1 MPKMSDSELLALV
14 NEAERDAVRYSA
26 EFMEENEDLQQRY
39 NGEPYGDEQDGQSQ
53 VVTSDVQDTVESDMP
68 SLVRIFLG
76 SKDVMTFEPATASD
90 ADKLEAEQKTKYINW
105 IARNQPTSFKVIH
118 DWIKDAEIQKLGV
131 VKFGYEETERTEVD
145 EWNGL
150 SEEELELVDIQLK
163 VQADKGVKVEYIEQD
178 DNDDNTKYIKVRQTF
193 IDKGFFVRGV
203 PTEDFIIS
211 RNASDEDDAEIIGDT
226 AMVTRGELIAAGYD
240 EGVIK
245 GLPSANDQDE
255 VSTMK
260 TNRFRSQGGSKDS
273 ESVSHWA
280 SQLVQVFY
288 LYVKVDYDND
298 GIAERRYI
306 VKAGNVILENEQHSM
321 VPYAINSA
329 ILMPHSAIGRGR
341 AELVTT
347 HQRVS
352 TVLTRNILNNIYNV
366 ANGRVVVNEEETNI
380 DDLLTVKPN
389 GIVRTEGDVS
399 RAVFQLQTPYIG
411 DQALQVIQYW
421 DSLKSQS
428 TGNQLANQGLDADR
442 FGEESVARFEGMSKS
457 GAAKTEL
464 VARVMSETGFRKL
477 FDGLAWYVSRYQVE
491 DIEIMI
497 LGQPMIIQPL
507 KWVSHNT
514 ITSNVGLAAGDDE
527 AMLQNMGQLFQ
538 IQQQLGATG
547 STVTDDKKVYNVM
560 VKILGSMGISRIS
573 DFANDPEIPVQ
584 TLMAENAQLKQF
596 VKQMEQQLKVDPLAE
611 ATIAAEEV
619 KGQVALIKAQG
630 TQDLNVAKLEED
642 RRQFE
647 ASIDAKMNEFIAK
660 QEFQY
665 TKLELENNT
674 DIKGQG
680 QGV

>member
-1 MPKMSDSELLALV
+1 MSDSELLALV

-26 EFMEENEDLQQRY
+26 EFMNENENLLKRY
-39 NGEPYGDEQDGQSQ
+39 NGEPYGDEVEGQSQ

-76 SKDVMTFEPATASD
+76 SKDIMTFDPATNSD
-90 ADKLEAEQKTKYINW
+90 ADKLEAEQKTKYVNW
-105 IARNQPTSFKVIH
+105 LIRNQATSFKVIH

-131 VKFGYEETERTEVD
+131 VKFGYEEVERTEID
-145 EWNGL
+145 EWDGIN
-150 SEEELELVDIQLK
+150 EEELEIIDIQLK
-163 VQADKGVKVEYIEQD
+163 VQSEKGVKVEYIEQA
-178 DNDDNTKYIKVRQTF
+178 DNDDDTKYIKVRQTF
-193 IDKGFFVRGV
+193 IDKRFFVRGV

-211 RNASDEDDAEIIGDT
+211 RNAADEDDAEIIGDT
-226 AMVTRGELIAAGYD
+226 SLVTRGELVAAGYD
-240 EGVIK
+240 EAIVK
-245 GLPSANDQDE
+245 QLPSVNDQDE

-260 TNRFRSQGGSKDS
+260 AIRFRDQGGDKDS
-273 ESVSHWA
+273 EDISHWA
-280 SQLVQVFY
+280 SQLIQVFY

-306 VKAGNVILENEQHSM
+306 VKAGNVILENEQHGM

-366 ANGRVVVNEEETNI
+366 ANGRVVVNDEQTNI
-380 DDLLTVKPN
+380 DDLLTVRPN
-389 GIVRTEGDVS
+389 GIVRTEGDPTS
-399 RAVFQLQTPYIG
+399 AVFQLQTPYIG

-477 FDGLAWYVSRYQVE
+477 FDGMAWYVSRYQVE
-491 DIEIMI
+491 DLEIMI
-497 LGQPMIIQPL
+497 LGKPMTIQPL
-507 KWVSHNT
+507 KWVSHNS

-538 IQQQLGATG
+538 ILQQLKATG
-547 STVTDDKKVYNVM
+547 STVTDDKKIYNVM
-560 VKILGSMGISRIS
+560 VKILGSMGISRIG
-573 DFANDPEIPVQ
+573 DFANDPEIPQEV
-584 TLMAENAQLKQF
+584 LMAENAQMKGML
-596 VKQMEQQLKVDPLAE
+596 QQLQGQEDPLAKAAMIE
-611 ATIAAEEV
+611 QQGKIAV
-619 KGQVALIKAQG
+619 AQG
-630 TQDLNVAKLEED
+630 TLQLKAAELEEK
-642 RRQFE
+642 RRQANVKE
-647 ASIDAKMNEFIAK
+647 LADANQTIADLEFK
-660 QEFQY
+660 YSE
-665 TKLELENNT
+665 LELKFNT
-674 DIKGQG
+674 DIPGQG
-680 QGV
+680 QGA

>member
-26 EFMEENEDLQQRY
+26 EFMNENENLLKRY
-39 NGEPYGDEQDGQSQ
+39 NGEPYGDEVEGQSQ

-76 SKDVMTFEPATASD
+76 SKDIMTFDPATNSD
-90 ADKLEAEQKTKYINW
+90 ADKLEAEQKTKYVNW
-105 IARNQPTSFKVIH
+105 LIRNQATSFKVIH

-131 VKFGYEETERTEVD
+131 VKFGYEEVERTEID
-145 EWNGL
+145 EWDGIN
-150 SEEELELVDIQLK
+150 EEELEIIDIQLK
-163 VQADKGVKVEYIEQD
+163 VQSEKGVKVEYIEQA
-178 DNDDNTKYIKVRQTF
+178 DNDDDTKYIKVRQTF
-193 IDKGFFVRGV
+193 IDKRFFVRGV

-211 RNASDEDDAEIIGDT
+211 RNAADEDDAEIIGDT
-226 AMVTRGELIAAGYD
+226 SLVTRGELVAAGYD
-240 EGVIK
+240 EATVK
-245 GLPSANDQDE
+245 QLPSVNDQDE

-260 TNRFRSQGGSKDS
+260 AIRFRDQGGDKDS
-273 ESVSHWA
+273 EDISHWA
-280 SQLVQVFY
+280 SQLIQVFY

-306 VKAGNVILENEQHSM
+306 VKAGNVILENEQHGM

-366 ANGRVVVNEEETNI
+366 ANGRVVVNDEQTNI
-380 DDLLTVKPN
+380 DDLLTVRPN
-389 GIVRTEGDVS
+389 GIVRTEGDPTS
-399 RAVFQLQTPYIG
+399 AVFQLQTPYIG

-477 FDGLAWYVSRYQVE
+477 FDGMAWYVSRYQVE
-491 DIEIMI
+491 DLEIMI
-497 LGQPMIIQPL
+497 LGKPMTIQPL
-507 KWVSHNT
+507 KWVSHNS

-538 IQQQLGATG
+538 ILQQLKATG
-547 STVTDDKKVYNVM
+547 STVTDDKKIYNVM
-560 VKILGSMGISRIS
+560 VKILGSMGISRIG
-573 DFANDPEIPVQ
+573 DFANDPEIPQEV
-584 TLMAENAQLKQF
+584 LMAENAQMKGML
-596 VKQMEQQLKVDPLAE
+596 QQLQGQEDPLAKAAMIE
-611 ATIAAEEV
+611 QQGKIAV
-619 KGQVALIKAQG
+619 AQG
-630 TQDLNVAKLEED
+630 TLQLKAAELEEK
-642 RRQFE
+642 RRQANVKE
-647 ASIDAKMNEFIAK
+647 LADANQTIADLEFK
-660 QEFQY
+660 YSE
-665 TKLELENNT
+665 LELKFNT
-674 DIKGQG
+674 DIPGKGQG
-680 QGV
+680 A

>member
-1 MPKMSDSELLALV
+1 MPKMTDSELLAAV

-26 EFMEENEDLQQRY
+26 EFMEENEDLQARY
-39 NGEPYGDEQDGQSQ
+39 NGDPYGDEQDGQSQ

-76 SKDVMTFEPATASD
+76 SKDIMTFDPATNSD
-90 ADKLEAEQKTKYINW
+90 ADKLEAEQKTKYVNW
-105 IARNQPTSFKVIH
+105 LVRNQPTSFKVIH
-118 DWIKDAEIQKLGV
+118 DWLKDAEIQKLGV
-131 VKFGYEETERTEVD
+131 VKFGYEEVERTEID
-145 EWNGL
+145 EWDGI
-150 SEEELELVDIQLK
+150 SEEELELIDIQLK
-163 VQADKGVKVEYIEQD
+163 VQSEKGVTVEYIEQD
-178 DNDDNTKYIKVRQTF
+178 DNEDGTKYIKVRQTF
-193 IDKGFFVRGV
+193 LDKRFFVRGV

-211 RNASDEDDAEIIGDT
+211 RNAVDEDDAEIIGDT
-226 AMVTRGELIAAGYD
+226 AMVTRGELVAAGYD
-240 EGVIK
+240 ESVIR

-260 TNRFRSQGGSKDS
+260 SVRFRDQGGSRDS
-273 ESVSHWA
+273 EAISHWA

-298 GIAERRYI
+298 NIAERRYI

-352 TVLTRNILNNIYNV
+352 TVLTRNVLNNTYNV
-366 ANGRVVVNEEETNI
+366 SNGRVVVNDDETNI
-380 DDLLTVKPN
+380 DDLLTVRPN
-389 GIVRTEGDVS
+389 GIVRTTGDPT

-411 DQALQVIQYW
+411 DQTLQVIQYW

-477 FDGLAWYVSRYQVE
+477 FDGMAWYVSRYQVE
-491 DIEIMI
+491 DLEIMI
-497 LGQPMIIQPL
+497 LGEPMTIEPL
-507 KWVSHNT
+507 KWVSHNS

-527 AMLQNMGQLFQ
+527 TMLQNMGQLFQ
-538 IQQQLGATG
+538 ILQQLKATG
-547 STVTDDKKVYNVM
+547 SAVTDDKKIYNVM
-560 VKILGSMGISRIS
+560 VKILGSMGISRIG
-573 DFANDPEIPVQ
+573 DFANDPEIPEQV
-584 TLMAENAQLKQF
+584 LMAQNQQMKAMLEQLQGQEN
-596 VKQMEQQLKVDPLAE
+596 PLAE
-611 ATIAAEEV
+611 AERVKREGDIAIAQGRLALEGAKLQENQRQFDVTELASANKTIAE
-619 KGQVALIKAQG
+619 
-630 TQDLNVAKLEED
+630 LE
-642 RRQFE
+642 Q
-647 ASIDAKMNEFIAK
+647 K
-660 QEFQY
+660 Y
-665 TKLELENNT
+665 TELELKFNT
-674 DIKGQG
+674 DITGQG
-680 QGV
+680 QGS

>member
-26 EFMEENEDLQQRY
+26 EFMNENENLLKRY
-39 NGEPYGDEQDGQSQ
+39 NGEPYGDEVEGQSQ

-76 SKDVMTFEPATASD
+76 SKDIMTFDPATNSD
-90 ADKLEAEQKTKYINW
+90 ADKLEAEQKTKYVNW
-105 IARNQPTSFKVIH
+105 LIRNQATSFKVIH

-131 VKFGYEETERTEVD
+131 VKFGYEEVERTEID
-145 EWNGL
+145 EWDGIN
-150 SEEELELVDIQLK
+150 EEELEIIDIQLK
-163 VQADKGVKVEYIEQD
+163 VQSEKGVKVEYIEQA
-178 DNDDNTKYIKVRQTF
+178 DNDDDTKYIKVRQTF
-193 IDKGFFVRGV
+193 IDKRFFVRGV

-211 RNASDEDDAEIIGDT
+211 RNAADEDDAEIIGDT
-226 AMVTRGELIAAGYD
+226 SLVTRGELVAAGYD
-240 EGVIK
+240 EAIVK
-245 GLPSANDQDE
+245 QLPSVNDQDE

-260 TNRFRSQGGSKDS
+260 AIRFRDQGGDKDS
-273 ESVSHWA
+273 EDISHWA
-280 SQLVQVFY
+280 SQLIQVFY

-306 VKAGNVILENEQHSM
+306 VKAGNVILENEQHGM

-366 ANGRVVVNEEETNI
+366 ANGRVVVNDEQTNI
-380 DDLLTVKPN
+380 DDLLTVRPN
-389 GIVRTEGDVS
+389 GIVRTEGDPTS
-399 RAVFQLQTPYIG
+399 AVFQLQTPYIG

-477 FDGLAWYVSRYQVE
+477 FDGMAWYVSRYQVE
-491 DIEIMI
+491 DLEIMI
-497 LGQPMIIQPL
+497 LGKPMTIQPL
-507 KWVSHNT
+507 KWVSHNS

-538 IQQQLGATG
+538 ILQQLKATG
-547 STVTDDKKVYNVM
+547 STVTDDKKIYNVM
-560 VKILGSMGISRIS
+560 VKILGSMGISRIG
-573 DFANDPEIPVQ
+573 DFANDPEIPQEV
-584 TLMAENAQLKQF
+584 LMAENAQMKGML
-596 VKQMEQQLKVDPLAE
+596 QQLQGQEDPLAKAAMIE
-611 ATIAAEEV
+611 QQGKIAV
-619 KGQVALIKAQG
+619 AQG
-630 TQDLNVAKLEED
+630 TLQLKAAELEEK
-642 RRQFE
+642 RRQANVKE
-647 ASIDAKMNEFIAK
+647 LADANQTIADLEFK
-660 QEFQY
+660 YSE
-665 TKLELENNT
+665 LELKFNT
-674 DIKGQG
+674 DIPGQG
-680 QGV
+680 QGA